1 MEGVVA
7 LILVFREGAP
17 PVGGSGLNPGLTWA
31 CEIVISRRRSQIPFM
46 EVVINDYEVQEK

>member
-7 LILVFREGAP
+7 LIFVFREGAP